1 MEELNDDAN
10 GESSF
15 EFVGGK
21 NGEAIPKVDS
31 ASSTYSSSEEF
42 LMADATATTMTS
54 PTTVVSSSTNPSSSS
69 VQGTSYPPETS
80 VPSMSPAQPSS
91 SMQHY
96 FPPGTS
102 TPQAIPM
109 YKPSSM
115 SPIAPSPHSTSPY
128 FHPSGTPLS
137 VPPPESLSTIQS
149 PPEPSF
155 HGSHAQCSAIDLPLG
170 DSFVSSSGQPYQESN
185 EGGGVWGWIKGSGFL
200 NKVAEKAKNSVDSM
214 ITTLD
219 PGMKE
224 IIYSGGDVNIVV
236 ASGSEGKISAV
247 REAFQQ
253 VFGKAT
259 VQGIAVQSSSIAPQP
274 VGYSAGLKAAE
285 ERIGNLQQQG
295 MLHEH
300 QVFVAIENFLAE
312 LTPDNWFDLGC
323 LLLRDPR
330 SGITLQVYTE
340 AIPILSHYVMQAKEQ
355 TPPDYPLGWSGY
367 AVTIGQVM
375 GSALGVHHSEW
386 HQALTGV
393 SRREIIFLAAR
404 TLAGMYKAQLQR

>member
-1 MEELNDDAN
+1 MMEELNDDAN

-42 LMADATATTMTS
+42 LMADATVTTMTS
-54 PTTVVSSSTNPSSSS
+54 PTTAVSSTTIPSSSS
-69 VQGTSYPPETS
+69 VQGTSHQPETS

-91 SMQHY
+91 SLQHY
-96 FPPGTS
+96 FPAGTT
-102 TPQAIPM
+102 TPQVVPM
-109 YKPSSM
+109 YKPGSM
-115 SPIAPSPHSTSPY
+115 SPVATAPHSTSPY
-128 FHPSGTPLS
+128 FQPSGPF
-137 VPPPESLSTIQS
+137 VPSPESLSTAHS
-149 PPEPSF
+149 PPEPSY
-155 HGSHAQCSAIDLPLG
+155 HGSQAHCSAIDLPLG

-185 EGGGVWGWIKGSGFL
+185 EGGVWGWIKGSGFL

-236 ASGSEGKISAV
+236 ASGSEGKVSAV
-247 REAFQQ
+247 REAFQL

-295 MLHEH
+295 ILHEH
-300 QVFVAIENFLAE
+300 QVILAIENFLAE

-367 AVTIGQVM
+367 AVTIGQIM